1 MSALLDSM
9 AQAFCGSDARREVLD
24 TVLRDGL
31 PAARSEAWKYTSLR
45 QLERRAFAA
54 APLSPPVLDAGVLD
68 DIPARPHPHDPS
80 KIPSKTSIMDRD
92 SSLVRGS

>member
-24 TVLRDGL
+24 AALRDGL
-31 PAARSEAWKYTSLR
+31 PAARNEAWKYTSLR

-54 APLSPPVLDAGVLD
+54 APLQGPALDAALLE
-68 DIPARPHPHDPS
+68 DIPAPRLVFVNGRLDAALS
-80 KIPSKTSIMDRD
+80 DVQ
-92 SSLVRGS
+92 SLPAGV

>member
-24 TVLRDGL
+24 AALRDGL
-31 PAARSEAWKYTSLR
+31 PAARNEAWKYTSLR

-54 APLSPPVLDAGVLD
+54 HRCR
-68 DIPARPHPHDPS
+68 ARRWTPRCWP
-80 KIPSKTSIMDRD
+80 TSRRRAWC
-92 SSLVRGS
+92 SSTAAWMPR

>member
-24 TVLRDGL
+24 AALRDGL
-31 PAARSEAWKYTSLR
+31 PAARNEAWKYTSLR

-54 APLSPPVLDAGVLD
+54 APLQARRWTPPCW
-68 DIPARPHPHDPS
+68 
-80 KIPSKTSIMDRD
+80 KTSRRRAWC
-92 SSLVRGS
+92 SSTAVWMPR